1 MFDIVL
7 QAALDQ
13 AAVPYQRLLLL
24 SNEMKGMVATNA
36 RAKGT
41 GKKGGKSG
49 DGKGD
54 AQLPVKG
61 GARTSRARARTSRA
75 RARSLMPP
83 FRTLTD

>member
-1 MFDIVL
+1 MFDIAL

-54 AQLPVKG
+54 AQMPVKG
-61 GARTSRARARTSRA
+61 GCKNVEGKGKSIEGKGKIPNAAV
-75 RARSLMPP
+75 PNI
-83 FRTLTD
+83 D